1 GVCKKGGEILRF
13 LREEVVRNVLKRV
26 FQVRV
31 ADFRGKFAFT
41 HRKML
46 RNIASLAIRQALQPR
61 SFISR
66 LPPVAPML
74 SSPTGRTFSTFLQR
88 NGAPNTSAYL
98 LKPIAPLRLLDATAT
113 LPVLQTQPNRTVI
126 KFSMRKGKRK
136 TVKAV
141 VKRFKRLDWGG
152 WIRTISGRTKK
163 LWRKRANRKRRLR
176 QHVLVNATQ
185 ATLLDKMVTKYWKRP
200 RHYIND
206 PYAPYH
212 TREEFVY
219 TRRKPLQ

>member
-1 GVCKKGGEILRF
+1 
-13 LREEVVRNVLKRV
+13 
-26 FQVRV
+26 
-31 ADFRGKFAFT
+31 
-41 HRKML
+41 ML
-46 RNIASLAIRQALQPR
+46 RNVAVSAFRRSVLPRVVFRAAKTNTISTGQESAR
-61 SFISR
+61 SFSTILR
-66 LPPVAPML
+66 NNG
-74 SSPTGRTFSTFLQR
+74 PTLR
-88 NGAPNTSAYL
+88 SAIVGVQSI
-98 LKPIAPLRLLDATAT
+98 KPSQPLGLLDAVQAC
-113 LPVLQTQPNRTVI
+113 PQLQTQPCRTVI

-152 WIRTISGRTKK
+152 WIRTLSGRHKK
-163 LWRKRANRKRRLR
+163 LWRKKANRKRRLR

-219 TRRKPLQ
+219 TRRKALK

>member
-1 GVCKKGGEILRF
+1 
-13 LREEVVRNVLKRV
+13 
-26 FQVRV
+26 
-31 ADFRGKFAFT
+31 
-41 HRKML
+41 ML
-46 RNIASLAIRQALQPR
+46 RSIASLAIRQAIKPH
-61 SFISR
+61 SCISR
-66 LPPVAPML
+66 LPPTVTPVLATPA
-74 SSPTGRTFSTFLQR
+74 GRTFSTFLR
-88 NGAPNTSAYL
+88 HSNGSANTCVM
-98 LKPIAPLRLLDATAT
+98 KPIAPLRLLDATAT

-126 KFSMRKGKRK
+126 KFSLRKGKRK

-212 TREEFVY
+212 SREEFVY